1 MKRGVF
7 LIDCF
12 DVLKTVN
19 GFERARGFLREIKEM
34 VAASEWSMLVLI
46 DLWAFTAE

>member
-1 MKRGVF
+1 M
-7 LIDCF
+7 DCF

-19 GFERARGFLREIKEM
+19 GFERTMGFLREIKEM